1 MIINFI
7 IIKNWF
13 WPINFYNRRHGN
25 YFDGGLNCTTD
36 RKQKIKNIKRTRIEH
51 KGREKKGEL

>member
-1 MIINFI
+1 MMINFI

-36 RKQKIKNIKRTRIEH
+36 RKYKNIKRTRIE
-51 KGREKKGEL
+51 KVEKKGEL